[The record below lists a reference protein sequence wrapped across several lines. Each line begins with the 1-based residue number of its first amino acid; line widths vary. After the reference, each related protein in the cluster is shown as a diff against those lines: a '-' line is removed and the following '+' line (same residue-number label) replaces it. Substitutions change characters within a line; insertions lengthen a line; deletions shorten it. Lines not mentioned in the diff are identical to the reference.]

1 MKLYTYFRSST
12 AYRVRIALALKGLA
26 YESIPISLLKNEQ
39 NDPAYTAL
47 NPMAGVPALEHEG
60 RVISQSLAIAEYL
73 EEIKPA
79 PSFFTGTAADKAFA
93 RQIAQAIGT
102 DIHPL
107 INMRV
112 MKYLGEKIG
121 ADEAAKSAWS
131 SHWVMKGMY
140 AVEAMLATRGGVRGT
155 ALGGDAVS
163 LADICLIPQLYS
175 MRRNGFPVE
184 ALPICCAI
192 ERHCITLAPFIEA
205 APEMQGDALPD
216 LEPIHGPK
224 APLLKTAA

>member
-12 AYRVRIALALKGLA
+12 SYRVRIALALKGLV
-26 YESIPISLLKNEQ
+26 YESVPISLLKNEQ
-39 NDPAYTAL
+39 NDPVYTAL

-60 RVISQSLAIAEYL
+60 RVISQSLAIIEYL
-73 EEIKPA
+73 EDIKLA
-79 PSFFTGTAADKAFA
+79 PSLLPGSAADKAFA

-107 INMRV
+107 INLRV

-121 ADEAAKSAWS
+121 ADDAAKNEWSA
-131 SHWVMKGMY
+131 HWVMQGMH
-140 AVEAMLATRGGVRGT
+140 AIEAMLATRGGPRGT
-155 ALGGDAVS
+155 ALGGGAIS

-175 MRRNGFPVE
+175 MRRNGLPVE
-184 ALPICCAI
+184 ELPVCCAI

-205 APEMQGDALPD
+205 APETQGDALPD
-216 LEPIHGPK
+216 LEPIHG
-224 APLLKTAA
+224 ARSPLLTGAL